1 MIKLKTIFVRK
12 PMDYKHLLYEQKELM
27 CNFNATIEEFKIDTV
42 VELSHNEFENL
53 KSNLLADRNFCKE
66 NNGIFLVKEQ
76 GTDDYSGFIVDAQGF
91 SYPRYVG
98 IPMQESEIKKC
109 PRCSKYYI
117 EPPAISRKDNKTEI
131 CPACGVE
138 EAFKAIGIDRD
149 FLDFLSNV
157 QSASDKYKIRVT
169 VEQPGKDDIVIT
181 PYEE

>member
-42 VELSHNEFENL
+42 IELHHDEFEDL
-53 KSNLLADRNFCKE
+53 KSNLLADRDFCKE
-66 NNGIFLVKEQ
+66 NNCIFLVKEQ
-76 GTDDYSGFIVDAQGF
+76 GTEDHSGLIIDAQGF
-91 SYPRYVG
+91 DYPRYVG
-98 IPMQESEIKKC
+98 IPMREVDVKKC

-117 EPPAISRKDNKTEI
+117 DPSAISRKDNKTEI

-138 EAFKAIGIDRD
+138 EAFEALGIDRG

-157 QSASDKYKIRVT
+157 QSASDKYKIKVT
-169 VEQPGKDDIVIT
+169 VEQHGKDNIVII